1 MSDLKLAISND
12 TVDSLKS
19 KYLTYFGVKSKKKLK
34 AELVNSIA
42 EGLTDQTMLKTYL
55 EKLSELEM
63 SLLQESLFNYGGLI
77 DRERF
82 QLKYGD
88 FPEKPQGSNYWYYRK
103 EPTDAVVV
111 FYFTVGSDWHSIRK
125 IPNEVM
131 AALRPLMAKPRP
143 DTLKTVALPDPLPE
157 SHVLFERERLAL
169 SELHSIQLLLQDKQ
183 IKVSEKTGVATGATL
198 KKVSS
203 AVHEYY
209 SDVPCD
215 EAKGC
220 ESMLAYG
227 WLRLLGNSKFTKRSG
242 TTLIPAKK
250 TDRNP
255 ADTIREM
262 WTQWL
267 NNKKEDEFRRIDR
280 IKGQNGKGKRY
291 FTDVLKRREVIT
303 AYLKGCEVNAWIDF
317 ADFADFLFVTGA
329 DLDVTT
335 EPYHLYIYNPGDGE
349 LDGGSWDYLEVRYLR
364 CFLLEYA
371 ATLGLVDVVMA
382 PHNTDESFFDR
393 YGDMECLSRYDG
405 MRYFRLTPLG
415 QYALG
420 LTDSYQAD
428 HSEST
433 ETPLAIQRQ
442 GRIAFDREPTPWE
455 QRFMSLY
462 ADHHKQ
468 HIWTLSRK
476 KMMETLQIGG
486 SIDELKAFL
495 QARDDQPFLPE
506 DCESI
511 LKQAAANVG
520 GVEIKEEALIVNC
533 KTREIVEFIINDKVL
548 SKWCQPLGKQQIVI
562 PKSKEK
568 KFKESLN
575 SVGIGCA

>member
-1 MSDLKLAISND
+1 MSELKRAISND

-19 KYLTYFGVKSKKKLK
+19 KYLTYFGVKSKKNLK

-42 EGLTDQTMLKTYL
+42 EGLTDQAILKTYL
-55 EKLSELEM
+55 GKLSALEM
-63 SLLQESLFNYGGLI
+63 ALLQESLFNYGGLI
-77 DRERF
+77 DRGRF
-82 QLKYGD
+82 KLKYGD
-88 FPEKPQGSNYWYYRK
+88 FPNKPQSNSWYYRQ
-103 EPTDAVVV
+103 EPSDAVMV
-111 FYFTVGSDWHSIRK
+111 FFFTVGSDWYNIRK
-125 IPNEVM
+125 MPEPVM
-131 AALRPLMAKPRP
+131 ASLKQLVAKPEP
-143 DTLKTVALPDPLPE
+143 DTLTTVALPEPLPN
-157 SHVLFERERLAL
+157 HHILFERERLAL

-183 IKVSEKTGVATGATL
+183 IKVSEKTGIASGATL

-203 AVHEYY
+203 VVHEYY
-209 SDVPCD
+209 SGDECD
-215 EAKGC
+215 DAKGC

-227 WLRLLGNSKFTKRSG
+227 WLRLLGNSKFTKQSG

-262 WTQWL
+262 WAQWL

-280 IKGQNGKGKRY
+280 IKGQTGKGKRY

-303 AYLKGCEVNAWIDF
+303 AYLKECEVNAWIAF
-317 ADFADFLFVTGA
+317 ADFANFMFITGA
-329 DLDVTT
+329 DLEVTT
-335 EPYHLYIYNPGDGE
+335 ALHHLYIYNPDDGCI
-349 LDGGSWDYLEVRYLR
+349 DGRSWDYLEVRYLR

-382 PHNTDESFFDR
+382 PPNDDESFYDQ

-405 MRYFRLTPLG
+405 LRYFRLTPLG

-420 LTDSYQAD
+420 LTDHYKAD
-428 HSEST
+428 HTEST
-433 ETPLAIQRQ
+433 ETPLTIQRQ

-455 QRFMSLY
+455 QRFLSLY
-462 ADHHKQ
+462 ADHHKD
-468 HIWTLSRK
+468 HTWKLSRK
-476 KMMETLQIGG
+476 RMMETLQIGG
-486 SIDELKAFL
+486 SVDELKAFL

-533 KTREIVEFIINDKVL
+533 KTQDIVEFIINDKVL
-548 SKWCQPLGKQQIVI
+548 SKWCQRLGKQQIVI

-575 SVGIGCA
+575 SVGIGCV